1 MIDRHIQFVNALT
14 NPLQKQALFRESK
27 SLCTV
32 CHKPLEVYYAEDGV
46 YAVRCM
52 RCSIVTVLRANDPIT
67 AAAWVGV
74 EKPSL
79 QNPSMPKEGNANE

>member
-32 CHKPLEVYYAEDGV
+32 CHEPLDVYYAEDGV
-46 YAVRCM
+46 YAVRC
-52 RCSIVTVLRANDPIT
+52 RHCSIVTVLRANNPVT

-74 EKPSL
+74 EKPYL
-79 QNPSMPKEGNANE
+79 QIHQC